1 MNIIYVDDEKPALD
15 NFRLTVRNFP
25 IIKNLQLFQ
34 SGKEALEYAKKN
46 QIDVAFLDMKM
57 QEMHGLELAKRL
69 KKVNPNIS
77 IVFVTAYEQYALQAF
92 GVDAIG
98 YLLKPYTCQEVKKEL
113 EKIARLCTRK
123 QCVWLLLGS

>member
-15 NFRLTVRNFP
+15 NFCLTVRNFP
-25 IIKNLQLFQ
+25 NIKNLQLFQ
-34 SGKEALEYAKKN
+34 SGKEALEYARKN
-46 QIDVAFLDMKM
+46 QVDAAFLDMEM

-69 KKVNPNIS
+69 KKVNPNIN

-98 YLLKPYTCQEVKKEL
+98 YLLKPYT
-113 EKIARLCTRK
+113 R
-123 QCVWLLLGS
+123 